1 MIKEIIQACQ
11 RGVNGIGFNEVV
23 LMLSN
28 QVSTAEVYTNL
39 DDVRFSETGNI
50 VTFMADS
57 GSHLHMD
64 LDKLSGLKF
73 RYVEKNERG
82 EPSYSIW
89 FLDKDDESVFR
100 IYLRKS
106 EVDATNLPRH
116 ELFMGLIE
124 QYGENV
130 TV

>member
-1 MIKEIIQACQ
+1 
-11 RGVNGIGFNEVV
+11 
-23 LMLSN
+23 MLSN

-50 VTFMADS
+50 VTFMADN

-82 EPSYSIW
+82 EPSYSVW

-106 EVDATNLPRH
+106 EVDATNRPRH